1 MDTKAYQMWVLNNGK
16 DLVDQERDNEGGDR
30 GNERGHRHGCGHG
43 DWRWR
48 KREVVGET
56 EGGCSVQFHNPY

>member
-16 DLVDQERDNEGGDR
+16 DLVDQERDNGGGDR

-43 DWRWR
+43 D
-48 KREVVGET
+48 
-56 EGGCSVQFHNPY
+56 